1 MDAPNIRPI
10 GPRYLDE
17 GERQLWQT
25 TAGRWLVTINH
36 GGDLAPSTTVYPSG
50 PDGTITGPAWR
61 PAFDGGH
68 HAAIV
73 DAGWRPGAIDPP
85 VGDVADILERLAALV
100 DACYAV
106 ELYPVADR
114 LHDAHDH
121 LKGLTQ

>member
-36 GGDLAPSTTVYPSG
+36 GGDLNPATTAYPAS

-61 PAFDGGH
+61 PPVAGDH
-68 HAAIV
+68 RAAIV
-73 DAGWRPGAIDPP
+73 DAGWCPGPVSPP

-100 DACYAV
+100 DACYTAR
-106 ELYPVADR
+106 LYPVADR
-114 LHDAHDH
+114 LYDAHDH
-121 LKGLTQ
+121 LKQLTE